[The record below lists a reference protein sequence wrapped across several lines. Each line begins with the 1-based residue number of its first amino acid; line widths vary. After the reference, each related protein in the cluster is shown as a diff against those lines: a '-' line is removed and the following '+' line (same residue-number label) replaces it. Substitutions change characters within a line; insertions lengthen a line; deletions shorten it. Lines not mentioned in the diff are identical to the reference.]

1 MIWLKPET
9 GLRLQQIVAQYEI
22 SSDNSGVAITDE
34 VEEFMQECPVC
45 DDDGCSKAIV
55 KANGVYVHPEDVED
69 AAEITRPTLVS
80 E

>member
-22 SSDNSGVAITDE
+22 SSDNSGVAITED

-55 KANGVYVHPEDVED
+55 KANGVYVHPEDVANSATIE
-69 AAEITRPTLVS
+69 RPTLGD